1 MIDLYTW
8 TTPNGRKVS
17 IALEELKL
25 PYTVHPVDIGKDQQF
40 APEFLRISPN
50 NKIPAIVDRD
60 NGFTL
65 MESGAILLYLADKTG
80 QLLPTSGLA
89 RYRTI
94 EWLMWQ
100 MSGPGP
106 TFGQVH
112 AYVKFN
118 KGKAPFAEE
127 RLMKETRR
135 LYSVLDRRLSDRQF
149 VADDYSIADIA
160 IWPWVSRFEWHAID
174 LHEYPNVLRWYTAI
188 AQRPAVKAGY
198 KAPVDVGDIPM
209 P

>member
-8 TTPNGRKVS
+8 TTPNGRKIS

-25 PYTVHPVDIGKDQQF
+25 PYTVHSIDIGKEQQF
-40 APEFLRISPN
+40 APEFLAISPN
-50 NKIPAIVDRD
+50 NKIPAIVDRE
-60 NGFTL
+60 NGVTL

-80 QLLPTSGLA
+80 QLLPASGLP

-106 TFGQVH
+106 TFGQAHV
-112 AYVKFN
+112 YVKFN

-127 RLMKETRR
+127 RIMKETHR
-135 LYSVLDRRLSDRQF
+135 LYAVLDRRLAGREF
-149 VADDYSIADIA
+149 VGEEYSIADIA
-160 IWPWVSRFEWHAID
+160 I
-174 LHEYPNVLRWYTAI
+174 
-188 AQRPAVKAGY
+188 
-198 KAPVDVGDIPM
+198 
-209 P
+209 